1 MAGELILIVEDEK
14 DISNLIS
21 HNLKKAGF
29 RVIPALN
36 GTAAL
41 SKAKE
46 SLPDLI
52 LLDLLL
58 PDLEGTEVYKLLK
71 QNPKTK
77 GIPVIMVTAKGE
89 EVDRIVGL
97 ELGADDY
104 ITKPFSVRELVLRV
118 KAVLKRTRGEK
129 EGKKEIV
136 KAGDITIDKQGYKA
150 WAGKEM
156 VSLTATEFKLLL
168 ELMENPGKVMTRDTL
183 LSNVWGYSYEGY
195 ARTVDTH
202 IRRLREKLG
211 KAGDSIETVR
221 GIGYC
226 FRES

>member
-1 MAGELILIVEDEK
+1 
-14 DISNLIS
+14 
-21 HNLKKAGF
+21 
-29 RVIPALN
+29 
-36 GTAAL
+36 
-41 SKAKE
+41 
-46 SLPDLI
+46 
-52 LLDLLL
+52 
-58 PDLEGTEVYKLLK
+58 
-71 QNPKTK
+71 
-77 GIPVIMVTAKGE
+77 
-89 EVDRIVGL
+89 
-97 ELGADDY
+97 
-104 ITKPFSVRELVLRV
+104 V

-183 LSNVWGYSYEGY
+183 LNNVWGYSYEGY

>member
-1 MAGELILIVEDEK
+1 MANERILIVEDEK
-14 DISNLIS
+14 DILNLIS
-21 HNLKKAGF
+21 HHLEQSGFKVISAYDGTTALRKAQEF
-29 RVIPALN
+29 
-36 GTAAL
+36 
-41 SKAKE
+41 
-46 SLPDLI
+46 LPDLI

-58 PDLEGTEVYKLLK
+58 PGIEGIEVHKLLK

-77 GIPVIMVTAKGE
+77 DIPVIMVTAKGE
-89 EVDRIVGL
+89 ELDRIVGL

-104 ITKPFSVRELVLRV
+104 ITKPFSVRELVLRA
-118 KAVLKRTRGEK
+118 KAVLKRVKSPPE
-129 EGKKEIV
+129 EENEIRI
-136 KAGDITIDKQGYKA
+136 GDLTVDRKGYKV
-150 WAGKEM
+150 WIKREP

-168 ELMENPGKVMTRDTL
+168 ELLQNRDRVMTRDAL
-183 LSNVWGYSYEGY
+183 LNNVWGYSYEGY

-211 KAGDSIETVR
+211 KSGDHIETVR

>member
-1 MAGELILIVEDEK
+1 MAGESILIVEDEK

-21 HNLKKAGF
+21 HNLKKVGF

-36 GTAAL
+36 GTSAL

-52 LLDLLL
+52 LLDLFL
-58 PDLEGTEVYKLLK
+58 PDLEGTEVYKLFK

-129 EGKKEIV
+129 EDKEIIKSGV
-136 KAGDITIDKQGYKA
+136 ITIDKQGYKA
-150 WAGKEM
+150 WAGKEE

-168 ELMENPGKVMTRDTL
+168 ELMENPGKVMTRETL
-183 LSNVWGYSYEGY
+183 LNNVWGYSYEGY

-211 KAGDSIETVR
+211 KAGDLIETVR

-226 FRES
+226 FREF

>member
-183 LSNVWGYSYEGY
+183 LNNVWGYSYEGY

>member
-29 RVIPALN
+29 RVIPAFN

-46 SLPDLI
+46 YLPDLI

-129 EGKKEIV
+129 EEKKEII
-136 KAGDITIDKQGYKA
+136 KAGDIAIDKQGYKA
-150 WAGKEM
+150 WVGKEE

-183 LSNVWGYSYEGY
+183 LNNVWGYSYEGY

-211 KAGDSIETVR
+211 KAGEYIETLR
-221 GIGYC
+221 GIGYS

>member
-1 MAGELILIVEDEK
+1 MAGGLILIVEDEK

-58 PDLEGTEVYKLLK
+58 PDLEGTEVYKLFK

-104 ITKPFSVRELVLRV
+104 ITKPFSIRELVLRV

-129 EGKKEIV
+129 EEKKEII
-136 KAGDITIDKQGYKA
+136 KAGDVTIDKQGYKA

-183 LSNVWGYSYEGY
+183 LNNVWGYSYEGY

-226 FRES
+226 FREF

>member
-14 DISNLIS
+14 DIANLIA
-21 HNLKKAGF
+21 HNLTKAGF
-29 RVIPALN
+29 KVIAVHDAAAALQKTKDTIPA
-36 GTAAL
+36 
-41 SKAKE
+41 
-46 SLPDLI
+46 LI

-58 PDLEGTEVYKLLK
+58 PDLEGTELYKLLR
-71 QNPKTK
+71 QSPKTQ
-77 GIPVIMVTAKGE
+77 GIPIIMVTAKGE

-118 KAVLKRTRGEK
+118 KAVLKRTTSPKEEK
-129 EGKKEIV
+129 KII
-136 KAGDITIDKQGYKA
+136 KAGDITIDKEGFKA
-150 WAGKEM
+150 WAGKELT
-156 VSLTATEFKLLL
+156 SLTATEFKLLL
-168 ELMENPGKVMTRDTL
+168 QLIENRGKVMTRDAL
-183 LSNVWGYSYEGY
+183 LNNVWGYSYEGY

-202 IRRLREKLG
+202 VRRLREKLG

-226 FRES
+226 FRET

>member
-52 LLDLLL
+52 LLDLFL
-58 PDLEGTEVYKLLK
+58 PDLEGTEVYKLFK
-71 QNPKTK
+71 QNPRTK
-77 GIPVIMVTAKGE
+77 DVPVIMVTAKGE

-129 EGKKEIV
+129 EEKKEII
-136 KAGDITIDKQGYKA
+136 KAGDIAIDKQGYKA
-150 WAGKEM
+150 WVGKEE

>member
-58 PDLEGTEVYKLLK
+58 PDLEGTEVYKLFK

-104 ITKPFSVRELVLRV
+104 ITKPFSIRELVLRV

-129 EGKKEIV
+129 EEKKEII
-136 KAGDITIDKQGYKA
+136 KAGDVTIDKQGYKA

-183 LSNVWGYSYEGY
+183 LNNVWGYSYEGY

>member
-1 MAGELILIVEDEK
+1 MAGGLILIVEDEK

-129 EGKKEIV
+129 EEKKEII

-150 WAGKEM
+150 WVGKEE

-183 LSNVWGYSYEGY
+183 LNNVWGYSYEGY